1 MKITR
6 SIMRKII
13 LREMKK
19 VARNEVS
26 IIEKL
31 TDGEDAQS
39 IAAKL
44 KAIEKLDDLVIDLI
58 PEDAETLRPII
69 SGLSKEKKQLFVD
82 VTGMLRQALAPSTY
96 TKVKTA
102 IESVSDIKL

>member
-19 VARNEVS
+19 VIINEVS

-31 TDGEDAQS
+31 TDGKDANS
-39 IAAKL
+39 IVAKL
-44 KAIEKLDDLVIDLI
+44 KAIKDLDTIVIDLI
-58 PEDAETLRPII
+58 PEDTETLRSVI
-69 SGLSKEKKQLFVD
+69 SALSEEKKQLFAD
-82 VTGMLRQALAPSTY
+82 VTGQLRQALTPSTY
-96 TKVKTA
+96 KKVKVA